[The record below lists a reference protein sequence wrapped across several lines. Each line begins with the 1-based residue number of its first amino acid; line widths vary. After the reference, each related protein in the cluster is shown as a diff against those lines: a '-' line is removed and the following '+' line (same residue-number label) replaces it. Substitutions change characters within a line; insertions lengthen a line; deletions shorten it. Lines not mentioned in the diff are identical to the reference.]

1 MYILLLHWFSSTL
14 LLLFRRT
21 LSAEA
26 QQRSANVVFRSI
38 EENCQIFLR
47 FPFWKRQPASK
58 TFPSS
63 FLCATACSTTL
74 TRTHHN
80 RGGQGDFALLLNFS
94 WENLAAFRI
103 FACLGSSRCSL
114 ISIPNLFYTHQES
127 FTTVHTASVTIFLN
141 SGPTPAIVVTFGVV
155 VGSSARVT
163 QSDVCDVTFPK
174 TDCARRSPA
183 RLSRAHFFRGA
194 SFALSVPHWR
204 R

>member
-1 MYILLLHWFSSTL
+1 M
-14 LLLFRRT
+14 
-21 LSAEA
+21 
-26 QQRSANVVFRSI
+26 
-38 EENCQIFLR
+38 
-47 FPFWKRQPASK
+47 
-58 TFPSS
+58 
-63 FLCATACSTTL
+63 CATACSTTL

-114 ISIPNLFYTHQES
+114 ISIPNRFYTHQES

-141 SGPTPAIVVTFGVV
+141 SGPTPAIVV

-183 RLSRAHFFRGA
+183 RLSRAHFFRGGLFCSIRTA
-194 SFALSVPHWR
+194 LATMTTTTTRTFRNFLQNLSCPFSSFFSSLRPISQ
-204 R
+204 